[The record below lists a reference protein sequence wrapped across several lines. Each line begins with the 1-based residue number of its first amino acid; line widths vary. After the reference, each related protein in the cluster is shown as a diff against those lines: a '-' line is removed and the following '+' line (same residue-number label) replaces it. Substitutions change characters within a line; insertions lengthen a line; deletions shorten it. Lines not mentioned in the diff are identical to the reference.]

1 MILLYET
8 TVTKSTHYD
17 VQHVTQHA
25 AAIAYKVAHFTHDGN
40 VSVHVVKGLAVCG
53 MKAYAVDRA
62 SMFGWCVVV

>member
-1 MILLYET
+1 MIIVFVRS
-8 TVTKSTHYD
+8 VTKSSHYD

-25 AAIAYKVAHFTHDGN
+25 AAIAYKVPHFTHDGN
-40 VSVHVVKGLAVCG
+40 VSVYVVKGFAVCG